1 MHKILQTHL
10 LRGFVANLK
19 IDTIYALYPESFCDK
34 NLAIWKVFAFSDSD
48 HDLHFALSSIL
59 PMKKPFLKQYNWLLF
74 CSQPTRGR
82 KVSWPKGNTEDNFA
96 KRKNVGPARTFGP
109 PAPSDFRWCSWNS
122 ATNELADNNQRRFVE
137 VPFKATSLFVVNHPK

>member
-1 MHKILQTHL
+1 MN
-10 LRGFVANLK
+10 V
-19 IDTIYALYPESFCDK
+19 YYVVP
-34 NLAIWKVFAFSDSD
+34 WD
-48 HDLHFALSSIL
+48 HDQHFALSSKL

-96 KRKNVGPARTFGP
+96 KRKNVSPARTFGP
-109 PAPSDFRWCSWNS
+109 PAPSDFCWCSWNS